1 MAGRYVRKQ
10 QNERDNM
17 TEQQR
22 EVLNKYEEVLRS
34 TLIKYFTEKKLLDGQ
49 LLEVEELK
57 QKWHDAAPS
66 YMADAVPEIAKYPL
80 VAIAWAMYEGMGIA
94 VLWDKE
100 WNRYENVEDIHKML
114 TEPRGFDCMDE
125 YITEI
130 LIGIPL
136 ESEEAAKF
144 EDMVRGAAEQALSLI
159 RKEQVE
165 AQSVMA
171 FHVFARTTKVMFEAG
186 VAVQLRRMGYNYV
199 KVNAEVVS

>member
-1 MAGRYVRKQ
+1 
-10 QNERDNM
+10 M
-17 TEQQR
+17 TEQQQEMLAR
-22 EVLNKYEEVLRS
+22 YEEQLRT
-34 TLIKYFTEKKLLDGQ
+34 TLTSHLTELKALEGRF
-49 LLEVEELK
+49 LEVEELNE
-57 QKWHDAAPS
+57 KWKTSAPS

-80 VAIAWAMYEGMGIA
+80 VAIAWAMYEGMAAA

-100 WNRYENVEDIHKML
+100 WSRYESTEDFHKML
-114 TEPRGFDCMDE
+114 IEPRGFDCMDE

-130 LIGIPL
+130 LLCLPL
-136 ESEEAAKF
+136 GGDEANKL
-144 EDMVRGAAEQALSLI
+144 EDLIRSTAERALSLI

-186 VAVQLRRMGYNYV
+186 VAVELRRLGYNYV

>member
-1 MAGRYVRKQ
+1 
-10 QNERDNM
+10 M
-17 TEQQR
+17 TEQQHDL
-22 EVLNKYEEVLRS
+22 LNKYEESLRK
-34 TLIKYFTEKKLLDGQ
+34 TLTDRLTEGKWLEGR
-49 LLEVEELK
+49 LLEVEELND
-57 QKWHDAAPS
+57 KWKSSAPS

-100 WNRYENVEDIHKML
+100 WNRYEGMEDFHKMFC
-114 TEPRGFDCMDE
+114 EPRGFDCMDE

-130 LIGIPL
+130 LLTTPL
-136 ESEEAAKF
+136 NSPEAEKI
-144 EDMVRGAAEQALSLI
+144 ENMVRSTAEAALSLI

-186 VAVQLRRMGYNYV
+186 VAVQLKRMGYNYV